1 MICVYCINEISA
13 NNRSDEHVFPKSFG
27 CPDSWTMNCVCKECN
42 TSFGRSIERFL
53 AGDSIEGIWRLQK
66 VGSRSKKPIRQN
78 RIKINIPY
86 EDKYGKFQG
95 CIIYC
100 DFSKK
105 DSLMLPSQVVIEDE
119 NGNRKFILLGDIR
132 KEKIKNE
139 LNRHK
144 DKGFWIIAQD
154 YDEEQKAIT
163 ELKQVGIDFKP
174 KKKRRLTFYCYW
186 SRQQT

>member
-1 MICVYCINEISA
+1 
-13 NNRSDEHVFPKSFG
+13 
-27 CPDSWTMNCVCKECN
+27 MNCVCKECN

-53 AGDSIEGIWRLQK
+53 AGDSIEGLWRLQK
-66 VGSRSKKPIRQN
+66 VGSRSKKPIRQT

-86 EDKYGKFQG
+86 EDKYGEFQG

-105 DSLMLPSQVVIEDE
+105 DSLTLPSQVVIEDE
-119 NGNRKFILLGDIR
+119 NGNRKFILLDDIR
-132 KEKIKNE
+132 KEEIKSE

-144 DKGFWIIAQD
+144 DKGFWIFAQD
-154 YDEEQKAIT
+154 DDEEQKAIT